1 MSSERAF
8 LLVAPHCCQS
18 RPLSCVFLLS
28 FTPTTAACLYTNTG
42 LFVVAVRIMAEKS
55 TTQNDKPKLKEQK
68 SLSSDKPVR
77 YGVLSEDPGE
87 KYIEM

>member
-1 MSSERAF
+1 
-8 LLVAPHCCQS
+8 
-18 RPLSCVFLLS
+18 
-28 FTPTTAACLYTNTG
+28 
-42 LFVVAVRIMAEKS
+42 MAEKS